1 MIYKNVSNIV
11 KTFYG
16 VTFQPGDEHDVPGY
30 INCPGFVVMPTSTST
45 EGAKKSATS
54 TKSTNTSTKKEV
66 NTNGSDSNK

>member
-1 MIYKNVSNIV
+1 MIYKNLSSTT

-16 VTFQPGDEHDVPGY
+16 VTFKPGEEHDVQGY
-30 INCPGFVVMPTSTST
+30 INYPGFIAMPDSTST

-66 NTNGSDSNK
+66 STNGSDSNK